1 MNAKTLS
8 TARTADADLLDM
20 LSQAI
25 DATGDTY
32 PLPDGTLVPYIVAE
46 RDVRNG
52 SGRVIGAEYVVT
64 EDTYRDLVDALA
76 QATAAEHA
84 R

>member
-1 MNAKTLS
+1 MNFKTLS
-8 TARTADADLLDM
+8 TARAADADLLDI

-25 DATGDTY
+25 DATGHTY

-52 SGRVIGAEYVVT
+52 SGRIVGTEYVVT
-64 EDTYRDLVDALA
+64 EDTYRDLVEALA
-76 QATAAEHA
+76 QATATEDA